1 MVTVWFD
8 TGHRRQ
14 FMTVQE
20 AVQFCDEEVEA
31 NVVEITDDAGR
42 RYVFDW
48 GGTLHEV
55 ER

>member
-1 MVTVWFD
+1 MVTVCFD

-14 FMTVQE
+14 FVTLEE
-20 AVQFCDEEVEA
+20 AVQFCQKETEA

-48 GGTLHEV
+48 RGTLHEV